1 MTYVALR
8 AKEYHDGLGA
18 AEGDDDK
25 SEIEQARVVCDE
37 GVDDGLL
44 LLLCLLVV
52 VVDARLVDRLL
63 RLSACSLLHQTE
75 LPSVGRGRGCV
86 VLWKRERRRLLES
99 RWGRKREVWVGSDLT
114 SDGGVRGKQ

>member
-8 AKEYHDGLGA
+8 TKEYHDGLGA

-44 LLLCLLVV
+44 LLLRLLVV

-75 LPSVGRGRGCV
+75 FPSVGRGRGCV